1 MRSLGGKGR
10 VLVSPYQSLTNV
22 ILSKGLKKSF
32 HGVFCLVCTVVVD
45 GFFGDGGKG
54 KLVSYLSVAD
64 KVTVCARGGVGPNAG
79 HTVVHDGVTF
89 KLRMVPCGFV
99 NNNTRLLIGP
109 GVVVN
114 PEVVI
119 KEVKELGIENRFGI
133 DPQCA
138 IIEAKHIEADRKGYL
153 KETIGTTGTGTGP
166 CNADRALRVAKMAK
180 EIFELEEF
188 LTDVSTEINEAIDS
202 GANVL
207 LEGTQGTYISLYH
220 GTYPFVTSNDVCASA
235 ICSDVGVGPT
245 KIDEVVLVFKAYV
258 TRVGAGFLAGEISPE
273 EAKKRGWDEYGT
285 VTGRQ
290 RGTAP
295 FNFELARRA
304 ITLNG
309 ATQIA
314 LTKLD
319 ILYPECKSVMEYS
332 ALKGD
337 TVAFVEKIEKELG
350 LPVMFIG
357 TGPGVQEIID
367 RRT

>member
-1 MRSLGGKGR
+1 MVSHYPSLGNLK
-10 VLVSPYQSLTNV
+10 
-22 ILSKGLKKSF
+22 LSKGLKKPF
-32 HGVFCLVCTVVVD
+32 HEVFCLTCTVVVD

-54 KLVSYLSVAD
+54 KLVSYLAVAD
-64 KVTVCARGGVGPNAG
+64 EVAVCARGGVGPNAG
-79 HTVVHDGVTF
+79 HTVVDDGVTF

-99 NNNTRLLIGP
+99 NHSTRLLIGP

-114 PEVVI
+114 PEIVV
-119 KEVKELGIENRFGI
+119 KEVKELGIEDRFGI

-138 IIEAKHIEADRKGYL
+138 IIEAKHIEADGKGYL
-153 KETIGTTGTGTGP
+153 KEIIGTTGTGTVS
-166 CNADRALRVAKMAK
+166 A
-180 EIFELEEF
+180 EL
-188 LTDVSTEINEAIDS
+188 NEALDA

-245 KIDEVVLVFKAYV
+245 KIDEVILVLKAYV
-258 TRVGAGFLAGEISPE
+258 TRVGAGYLAGEISHE

-290 RGTAP
+290 RRAAP

-304 ITLNG
+304 IMLNG

-319 ILYPECKSVMEYS
+319 ILYPECKGASDYA
-332 ALKGD
+332 ALNEEA
-337 TVAFVEKIEKELG
+337 VAFVENVEKELG
-350 LPVMFIG
+350 LPVTFIG
-357 TGPGVQEIID
+357 TGPGVREIID